1 MSEIGLKSV
10 KENLQTFKILHFR
23 NSAKLLLKTSKVTEC
38 SLSKVLSLNAKSI
51 STGIRFSN
59 YYITES
65 CLSYRA
71 FFEVKLQSK
80 FLQRPLTLNRYP
92 TG

>member
-1 MSEIGLKSV
+1 MSEIGLKSI

-38 SLSKVLSLNAKSI
+38 SLSKVLSLNAESI

-65 CLSYRA
+65 CLSPGFRCSQVFYRMST
-71 FFEVKLQSK
+71 LDN
-80 FLQRPLTLNRYP
+80 FLNCSL
-92 TG
+92 